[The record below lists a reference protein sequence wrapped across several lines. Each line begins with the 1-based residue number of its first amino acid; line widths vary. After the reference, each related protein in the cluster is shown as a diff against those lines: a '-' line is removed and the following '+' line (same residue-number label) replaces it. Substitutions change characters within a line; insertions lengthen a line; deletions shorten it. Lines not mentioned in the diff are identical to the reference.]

1 MGLLKGAI
9 AFKALWSITFY
20 TDKAQYGPFG
30 DEIGLKK
37 KKRKKETAKG
47 YEYGPI
53 GDEIGQKTKS
63 KTNSLTPTCS
73 PKAEWLKTAKIL
85 MDWGQNGP
93 LASILEIF
101 GPKTLFG
108 K

>member
-37 KKRKKETAKG
+37 KKKKKRPLKG
-47 YEYGPI
+47 
-53 GDEIGQKTKS
+53 
-63 KTNSLTPTCS
+63 TN
-73 PKAEWLKTAKIL
+73 
-85 MDWGQNGP
+85 MDP
-93 LASILEIF
+93 LAMRLVKKQNQKQILSPPLAAQRPS
-101 GPKTLFG
+101 G
-108 K
+108 